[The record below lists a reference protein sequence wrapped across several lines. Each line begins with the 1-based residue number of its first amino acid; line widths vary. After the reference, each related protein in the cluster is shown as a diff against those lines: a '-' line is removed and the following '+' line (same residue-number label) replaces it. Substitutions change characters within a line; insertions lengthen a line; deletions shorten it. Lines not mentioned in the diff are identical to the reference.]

1 MNPRA
6 TFALVVFTA
15 LVLGLLFYVRLNVAT
30 TRDAEE
36 LRRYA
41 AVFDP
46 EGIDEMV
53 ITRGGETV
61 GLRRE
66 NGGWRLTTPVADRA
80 SPEAVDRL
88 LAAVRYL
95 EVHDRQTA
103 ADPASVQ
110 ESGLGTPRARLELRG
125 DTNLRI
131 DLGADTA
138 LPGEIFARLGG
149 EKTILRIPGAI
160 AGLATAPAQSF
171 RDPRLTNLVPD
182 DIEKFTVH
190 RADGEMT
197 VRQERGRWLIER
209 PVRAPADPRAVREFL
224 EPLLALRVTEFG
236 AGADTSATTA
246 LLPGETAAASFTPR
260 GGGEALDI
268 EVARPSAP
276 DTKSVPARLA
286 SRGGDLQVD
295 AEALRLFNISPEALR
310 DRTLGFVDRDTVDR
324 IRVEAD
330 GRTVNLR
337 REGDG
342 WVSHDDGRNISS
354 DDVDNLIAAF
364 NAARVVSFRTLA
376 PPAGTGLDNPPLR
389 VAFYAWLSENTAEEP
404 AGGHVIAGADLG
416 APAPDGGTY
425 ARAAGSDE
433 TVTIPPG
440 LGDALRRIVVT
451 EQRGANPR

>member
-6 TFALVVFTA
+6 TIALVVFTV
-15 LVLGLLFYVRLNVAT
+15 LVLGALFYVRRNIAT
-30 TRDAEE
+30 TRDAAE

-46 EGIDEMV
+46 ADIDEID

-66 NGGWRLTTPVADRA
+66 NGGWRLTAPVADRA

-95 EVHDRQTA
+95 EVHDRQSAT
-103 ADPASVQ
+103 DPASVP

-125 DTNLRI
+125 EKDLRI

-138 LPGEIFARLGG
+138 MPGEIFARLGG
-149 EKTILRIPGAI
+149 EKNILRVPGTI
-160 AGLATAPAQSF
+160 AELATAPAQSF
-171 RDPRLTNLVPD
+171 RDPRLTDLVPE

-197 VRQERGRWLIER
+197 VRQERGRWLIEK

-236 AGADTSATTA
+236 AGADTAATTG

-276 DTKSVPARLA
+276 GAKSVPARLA

-295 AEALRLFNISPEALR
+295 AEALRLFTISPEALR
-310 DRTLGFVDRDTVDR
+310 DRTLGFVDPDTVDK

-330 GRTVNLR
+330 GSTITLQ
-337 REGDG
+337 REGNG
-342 WVSHDDGRNISS
+342 WVSRDDGRNMSS
-354 DDVDNLIAAF
+354 DAVDNLIAVF
-364 NAARVVSFRTLA
+364 NAARVVSFRTA
-376 PPAGTGLDNPPLR
+376 ATPAGTGLDNPPLR

-416 APAPDGGTY
+416 AQAPDGGIY

-433 TVTIPPG
+433 TVTIPAG
-440 LGDALRRIVVT
+440 LGDTLRRIVVS
-451 EQRGANPR
+451 EQPVTPPR